1 MRNNLH
7 ILFSSTLALFVIL
20 NAHTQEVTSDSSK
33 LFDVGS
39 FPKKFENGLNNLSV
53 SGNYRFLA
61 NYTSMETQYPEFGT
75 VPGRLFIG
83 DDSQIPQLYMTIGA
97 RPSAQTSFSTDLFLW
112 TPLSG
117 STADYAKGL
126 NLGVNLN
133 GSHSTKFGNFSV
145 RMGGIHW
152 YTLTP
157 MTFATNTGYNRFS
170 LFERNP
176 WDPNSKDV
184 LDRYSKFYNDGALS
198 QDERWGQ
205 QAFQGFIF
213 EGMKLPKDF
222 SFSYM
227 YGKSQFNGGALPK
240 PNNMMAGKI
249 RKDFNIGFF
258 SFNGISS
265 KTYDD
270 SLTRETI
277 GYELYTYE
285 FAIKLKK
292 IHFLAENGIGRYTSP
307 DNKGKWGQ
315 ALDLKFQ
322 FQKELTFFPIELR
335 FYHIS
340 PRVINNN
347 GVFWNTSIAEFQVN
361 SANVSPPGS
370 QIPIIPFASSLV
382 PIGQMTNNR
391 QGIILNTDLNIKKQ
405 KLTIGYSAA
414 QEINGLSDK
423 ITFGHQANNL
433 ALSRMWRWAF
443 PSGVGPYQNLSKIYR
458 GVYETVQ
465 ITDSISAKGF
475 NAIELSFKGKM
486 KIFNRELLY
495 FYLGG
500 FHSVQRDFSALP
512 KYSKAAYLQSYNHQ
526 FEFYYKLFPKIVL
539 ANYLGY
545 DRIIANQN
553 TVLDLDTGLAKD
565 QTGLSYAIGLDVQL
579 SKNTGLYVRH
589 RWMTYED
596 ANFSLDKYKGQET
609 TVELKIYF

>member
-20 NAHTQEVTSDSSK
+20 NAHTQEVTSDSSE
-33 LFDVGS
+33 LFDAGS

-322 FQKELTFFPIELR
+322 FQKE
-335 FYHIS
+335 
-340 PRVINNN
+340 
-347 GVFWNTSIAEFQVN
+347 
-361 SANVSPPGS
+361 
-370 QIPIIPFASSLV
+370 
-382 PIGQMTNNR
+382 
-391 QGIILNTDLNIKKQ
+391 
-405 KLTIGYSAA
+405 
-414 QEINGLSDK
+414 
-423 ITFGHQANNL
+423 
-433 ALSRMWRWAF
+433 
-443 PSGVGPYQNLSKIYR
+443 
-458 GVYETVQ
+458 
-465 ITDSISAKGF
+465 
-475 NAIELSFKGKM
+475 
-486 KIFNRELLY
+486 
-495 FYLGG
+495 
-500 FHSVQRDFSALP
+500 
-512 KYSKAAYLQSYNHQ
+512 
-526 FEFYYKLFPKIVL
+526 
-539 ANYLGY
+539 
-545 DRIIANQN
+545 
-553 TVLDLDTGLAKD
+553 
-565 QTGLSYAIGLDVQL
+565 
-579 SKNTGLYVRH
+579 
-589 RWMTYED
+589 
-596 ANFSLDKYKGQET
+596 
-609 TVELKIYF
+609 